1 MKILIR
7 NKKWETS
14 FKNVKLICD
23 VHSEN
28 KIFYIDFEYN
38 GKNIS
43 IKTYNLD
50 YTFKYLEIL
59 FDKIIKKQENKDVK
73 LAS

>member
-1 MKILIR
+1 MYKR
-7 NKKWETS
+7 Q
-14 FKNVKLICD
+14 D

-50 YTFKYLEIL
+50 YTFRYLEIL
-59 FDKIIKKQENKDVK
+59 FDKIVKKQENSDIQ